1 MKWERLKER
10 LPWVRQ
16 RKVIDDL
23 RDALRKRD
31 EQLQA
36 LRNGVRFA
44 QHDARV
50 MLEAL
55 TRALGDP

>member
-1 MKWERLKER
+1 MNWQRLKAR

-16 RKVIDDL
+16 RRVIDDL

-44 QHDARV
+44 KHDAMV